1 MRKRGNMKK
10 IMFILSVIFI
20 VLTFAGAIYVLYN
33 DGKAKAGYAVIP
45 MVFAVASIESYR
57 KSR

>member
-1 MRKRGNMKK
+1 MKK

-33 DGKAKAGYAVIP
+33 DGKANAGYAVIP

-57 KSR
+57 KSK